1 MKPGKF
7 SRKFAIVGLGAT
19 KVGHMPNYSPRTLQ
33 TEAARLAIQD
43 AGLKP
48 ADIDGAI
55 NAKADGGGGTSGDWT
70 DAFPRI
76 LGLPF
81 KFYFHIARGGAGG
94 IYALMAA
101 FSYLE
106 LRIANYVLIAHGS
119 NAWSSSHKGGRNAGT
134 THAPRPG
141 IWGAPM
147 GEIAAA
153 SHHSFFASRHMHE
166 FGTTSRQL
174 GAIAVAARQWACL
187 NPAAYMYG
195 RPLTIEEHQAS
206 PLVVAPYHLH
216 DICLQ
221 SDGGTAFI
229 VTTAERARDCR
240 KPPVYVLGMGFGEAG
255 RKLWWEKGNYT
266 SLDIAPAKEAA
277 FKEAGIELKDIDVA
291 EFYDCFTMEVLMQLE
306 GYGWCKKGEGGPLV
320 EKGSIAPGGT
330 IPVNTGGGLLSSHHL
345 YDFTTLAEA
354 IIQIRG
360 EGGARQV
367 KDAEIALATGHGGE
381 ILRPGM
387 CSTHTCVVL
396 GK

>member
-1 MKPGKF
+1 MTTGNF
-7 SRKFAIVGLGAT
+7 SRRFAIVGLGVT
-19 KVGHMPNYSPRTLQ
+19 KVGHLPGYSPRTLQ
-33 TEAARLAIQD
+33 AEAARLAIED
-43 AGLKP
+43 AGLK
-48 ADIDGAI
+48 AEDIDGAI
-55 NAKADGGGGTSGDWT
+55 NAKADAGGGTGGDWT

-94 IYALMAA
+94 CFALMSALS
-101 FSYLE
+101 FLE
-106 LRIANYVLIAHGS
+106 FGIAKYVLIAHGS
-119 NAWSSSHKGGRNAGT
+119 NSWST
-134 THAPRPG
+134 THRGSRRNDNHTPRSG
-141 IWGAPM
+141 IWGAPL

-174 GAIAVAARQWACL
+174 GAVAVAMRRWACL
-187 NPAAYMYG
+187 NPAAYMHG
-195 RPLTIEEHQAS
+195 RSLTIEEHQES
-206 PLVVAPYHLH
+206 PLVVYPYHLL

-240 KPPVYVLGMGFGEAG
+240 KPPVYILGTGCGEAG

-266 SLDIAPAKEAA
+266 SLDVAPARDHA
-277 FKEAGIELKDIDVA
+277 FQQAGIELKDIDVA
-291 EFYDCFTMEVLMQLE
+291 ELYDCFTMEVLMQLE
-306 GYGWCKKGEGGPLV
+306 GYGWCKKGEGGPFV
-320 EKGSIAPGGT
+320 EKGSIAPGGA

-345 YDFTTLAEA
+345 YDFTPLAEA
-354 IIQIRG
+354 IIQVRG

-367 KDAEIALATGHGGE
+367 KNARTVLATGHGGE